1 MREPDKLTEDNPAQP
16 GVPSNSAR
24 LWWYALPGM
33 FAALALLRFY
43 PLAQMNYSGL
53 LVVILLLG
61 WLAYHYFA
69 PLQFITRHALLS
81 HVTADDSVMRRL
93 LWNSFLLKFKLALSA
108 LVVALL
114 VLSLTSE
121 LPLIEWLVLLV
132 SVPVFVVFVGLAQRM
147 AGSESSERYHFPFS
161 LRIAHWMTLLVITL
175 VLVAVRL
182 FMSDVAD
189 TRQLSLQDVLTQAFD
204 SRVADAAIREVGWL
218 LGVNAAINDASWH
231 LMQTTSGAV
240 DSPVAVKLV
249 AWSVFLLFNA
259 IKIGMVWIVL
269 GGVVLLVAEHAG
281 SKKSILGGSAFSRS
295 FSVSM
300 LILFAFYLLL
310 TQINVGRYLPG
321 NNELSSLP
329 WQMADPCEAGAA
341 IEQSL
346 LQQQSR
352 QALSSQQT
360 ELLQRFQGHIDQQL
374 DSVFQHAE
382 PGIERFLD
390 WNFSLRGQYAQ
401 LMYMG
406 ASAVGEGTF
415 SDYVAGK
422 MDEHVGDH
430 LAPLLMSMDEA
441 LRNDF
446 RVEVQHLYAQ
456 QAAMLDS
463 LAGSANCLDLSAPGL
478 SLNDYMSK
486 SPVGAGSGAGILA
499 ARASMR
505 VGSRVVGRTAS
516 RRVVSSAFA
525 RLTGRAASSAAAGST
540 GVLCGPFV
548 WICAPALAA
557 GAWVM
562 TDLAINEIDQ
572 AMNRE
577 DMRQDMLAV
586 LADERQQLRQQL
598 TDHYA
603 ATLTRVAGEI
613 ERYQD
618 QRFNILRDGV

>member
-1 MREPDKLTEDNPAQP
+1 MREPDKLIEDKPTELGPQA
-16 GVPSNSAR
+16 GSAR
-24 LWWYALPGM
+24 VWWYAMPGM
-33 FAALALLRFY
+33 FAVLALLRFY

-53 LVVILLLG
+53 LVVVLVLG

-93 LWNSFLLKFKLALSA
+93 LWNSSLLKFKLALSS
-108 LVVALL
+108 LVVAVL

-121 LPLIEWLVLLV
+121 LPLIEWLVLLG
-132 SVPVFVVFVGLAQRM
+132 SIPVFVVFVGLAQRM
-147 AGSESSERYHFPFS
+147 AGSESNQRYHFPFS

-182 FMSDVAD
+182 FISDVAD

-204 SRVADAAIREVGWL
+204 GRVADAAIREVGWL

-231 LMQTTSGAV
+231 LMQTASGALN
-240 DSPVAVKLV
+240 SPVEVKLV

-269 GGVVLLVAEHAG
+269 GGVVLLVAEQSG
-281 SKKSILGGSAFSRS
+281 SKKSILGGNAFSRS

-300 LILFAFYLLL
+300 LILFVFYLLL
-310 TQINVGRYLPG
+310 TQFNVGRYMPT

-329 WQMADPCEAGAA
+329 WPVTDPCEAEAA

-346 LQQQSR
+346 LRQQAR
-352 QALSSQQT
+352 QALSNQQA
-360 ELLQRFQGHIDQQL
+360 ELLQRFEVRMDQQL
-374 DSVFQHAE
+374 ESVFQHAE
-382 PGIERFLD
+382 PGIEGFLD

-415 SDYVAGK
+415 SDYVARK
-422 MDEHVGDH
+422 MDEHVGDN
-430 LAPLLMSMDEA
+430 LAPLLMTMDEN

-446 RVEVQHLYAQ
+446 MVEIQHLYAQ
-456 QAAMLDS
+456 QSAMLES
-463 LAGSANCLDLSAPGL
+463 LANSANCLGLSAPGL
-478 SLNDYMSK
+478 SLNEYMSK

-505 VGSRVVGRTAS
+505 VGSRVVSRTAS
-516 RRVVSSAFA
+516 RRVVSGAFA

-548 WICAPALAA
+548 WVCAPALAA

-572 AMNRE
+572 AINRE

-586 LADERQQLRQQL
+586 LEDERQQLRQQL
-598 TDHYA
+598 MHHYEG
-603 ATLTRVAGEI
+603 TLTHVAGEI